1 MNDMNEPMAEAT
13 PSASSVEEVQNE
25 VPRTDLTLFAEIAVL
40 TALFLPVKTQM
51 AQV

>member
-25 VPRTDLTLFAEIAVL
+25 VPRTDLTL
-40 TALFLPVKTQM
+40 LPKRSVR
-51 AQV
+51 

>member
-25 VPRTDLTLFAEIAVL
+25 VHVL
-40 TALFLPVKTQM
+40 I
-51 AQV
+51 

>member
-25 VPRTDLTLFAEIAVL
+25 VPRTDLTLFAE
-40 TALFLPVKTQM
+40 
-51 AQV
+51 